1 MASRSFFQTPV
12 SPISNKEY
20 GYNDVPILTHACVSY
35 FEMMRREWQSWV
47 CKSLQNRKNF
57 NISILFSKSTLIRLN
72 FLLLIHRCIS
82 YIYGDKTPL
91 QCPHHQVRKFKG
103 YLYHKYIQD
112 SIIIR
117 RINNRGYVSNTIWL
131 LFDVF
136 PSPRICKTIF
146 KISTILR
153 HEHNFTSLRA
163 YVRILYRVDKI

>member
-1 MASRSFFQTPV
+1 MRFLLRNDATRMAILSLK
-12 SPISNKEY
+12 ISSE
-20 GYNDVPILTHACVSY
+20 
-35 FEMMRREWQSWV
+35 Q
-47 CKSLQNRKNF
+47 NF
-57 NISILFSKSTLIRLN
+57 NISILFLFSKSTLIRLN

-82 YIYGDKTPL
+82 YIHGDKTPL

>member
-1 MASRSFFQTPV
+1 MAILSLK
-12 SPISNKEY
+12 ISSE
-20 GYNDVPILTHACVSY
+20 
-35 FEMMRREWQSWV
+35 Q
-47 CKSLQNRKNF
+47 NF
-57 NISILFSKSTLIRLN
+57 NISIPFFSKSTLIRLN

-82 YIYGDKTPL
+82 YIHGNKTPL

-136 PSPRICKTIF
+136 PFPRICKTIF

-153 HEHNFTSLRA
+153 HEHNFTSLRTTSLRCA
-163 YVRILYRVDKI
+163 HTYVYYIAWIKFSSWFVEQSRGHAVCSKSRDEDK